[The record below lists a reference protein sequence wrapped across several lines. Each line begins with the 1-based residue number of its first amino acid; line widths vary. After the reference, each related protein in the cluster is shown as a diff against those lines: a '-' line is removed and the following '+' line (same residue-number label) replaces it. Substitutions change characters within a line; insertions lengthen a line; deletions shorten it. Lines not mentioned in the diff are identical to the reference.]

1 MTSPER
7 KKAIFKNFFFSTLL
21 DLCKSDFL
29 MVDENHS
36 HVGM

>member
-7 KKAIFKNFFFSTLL
+7 KKKSYFKYFFSTLL

>member
-7 KKAIFKNFFFSTLL
+7 KKAIFTIFFFSTLL
-21 DLCKSDFL
+21 DLCKSDVL
-29 MVDENHS
+29 IVDENHS

>member
-7 KKAIFKNFFFSTLL
+7 KKAIFTIFFFSALL

-36 HVGM
+36 QVGM